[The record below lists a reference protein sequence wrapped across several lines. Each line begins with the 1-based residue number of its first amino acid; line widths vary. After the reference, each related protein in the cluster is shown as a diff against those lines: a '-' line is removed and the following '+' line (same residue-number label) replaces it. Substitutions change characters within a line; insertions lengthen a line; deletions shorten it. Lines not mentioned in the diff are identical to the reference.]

1 VFIRYPSK
9 RSHVPIKHLVPN
21 AITTTALCCGLA
33 AVHAALKGEW
43 KDALLFIVAAA
54 LFDALDGRAARFLKA
69 TSSFG
74 GVLDSLSDFLCFGV
88 APAIILHQWMLKD
101 QDWLGLLASMLFVL
115 CSALRLARF
124 TAAAPVPTS
133 LGPAGQAMHT
143 QFFVGMPTPAAAS
156 AVLIP
161 VLLFVSKREWTLEP
175 YVVIAYTIV
184 IAVLMVSRIP
194 MFSFKKLKLPRPV
207 IVPLLVVIGLIVV
220 GVRKDLW
227 LTLAC
232 IAGAYLLSSP
242 LAWWSHHKLAKQ
254 AALEGGEG
262 GEGEGGVGGEGGER
276 GSGAAQPPTTSG
288 QNAGLAP

>member
-1 VFIRYPSK
+1 MFIRYPSK
-9 RSHVPIKHLVPN
+9 RSHVPLRHLVPN

-43 KDALLFIVAAA
+43 KDALLFVAAAA
-54 LFDALDGRAARFLKA
+54 LFDALDGRAARLLKA

-88 APAIILHQWMLKD
+88 APAIILYQWMLKD

-124 TAAAPVPTS
+124 TAAAPVPPS
-133 LGPAGQAMHT
+133 LGPAGQAMHAK
-143 QFFVGMPTPAAAS
+143 FFVGMPTPAAAGS
-156 AVLIP
+156 VLIP
-161 VLLFVSKREWTLEP
+161 VLLSVSTRKWVLEP
-175 YVVIAYTIV
+175 YIVIAYTIL

-194 MFSFKKLKLPRPV
+194 MFSFKKVKLPRPV

-220 GVRKDLW
+220 GARKDIW
-227 LTLAC
+227 LTIAS
-232 IAGAYLLSSP
+232 IAGVYLLCLP

-254 AALEGGEG
+254 AALEGGDEHA
-262 GEGEGGVGGEGGER
+262 
-276 GSGAAQPPTTSG
+276 GAAASPMPLSSSG
-288 QNAGLAP
+288 SPS